1 MSIST
6 CPECGDRFEKDAAW
20 KKTCMPCWKA
30 SKRAEHDELLEL
42 REEVAERGR
51 LLSEMLAE
59 RKAAAIEPE
68 MLARLIRLCH
78 PDKHGN
84 GSEASNTATRGSWR
98 SVRPGHEPPREALR
112 AACTVR

>member
-6 CPECGDRFEKDAAW
+6 CPECGDRFEKDAPW
-20 KKTCMPCWKA
+20 KKTCMPCWKE

-42 REEVAERGR
+42 REEVAEHRR
-51 LLSEMLAE
+51 LLSQILAE
-59 RKAAAIEPE
+59 RKAAAISPD

-84 GSEASNTATRGSWR
+84 SEAANTATQWLLAQ
-98 SVRPGHEPPREALR
+98 REAR
-112 AACTVR
+112 A

>member
-1 MSIST
+1 
-6 CPECGDRFEKDAAW
+6 
-20 KKTCMPCWKA
+20 MPLRRPAGRKA

-42 REEVAERGR
+42 REEVAEHRR

-84 GSEASNTATRGSWR
+84 GSEASTTATQWLLAQ
-98 SVRPGHEPPREALR
+98 REAR
-112 AACTVR
+112 T